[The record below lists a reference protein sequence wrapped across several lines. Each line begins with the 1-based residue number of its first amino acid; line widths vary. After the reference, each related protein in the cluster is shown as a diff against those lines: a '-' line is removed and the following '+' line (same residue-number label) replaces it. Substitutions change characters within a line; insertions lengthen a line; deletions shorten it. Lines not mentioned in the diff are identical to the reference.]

1 MPALQVLP
9 NECLGNE
16 KEGLDCHG
24 FGSRLA
30 GRLEQQGH
38 PCMPNGPLACV
49 GLRTYKF
56 PLKAVCSTAL
66 AEHTPGGAIH
76 YPWENIRRSTNA
88 STASSRSQFPQGT
101 NPRPALIASS
111 KDSGVIIHTHRLL
124 GLA

>member
-1 MPALQVLP
+1 MKRKGSIATASVRDP
-9 NECLGNE
+9 
-16 KEGLDCHG
+16 LDG
-24 FGSRLA
+24 WSNRAILA
-30 GRLEQQGH
+30 CR
-38 PCMPNGPLACV
+38 MVACV

-66 AEHTPGGAIH
+66 AERTPGGAIH

-111 KDSGVIIHTHRLL
+111 KDSGAIIHTYRLL